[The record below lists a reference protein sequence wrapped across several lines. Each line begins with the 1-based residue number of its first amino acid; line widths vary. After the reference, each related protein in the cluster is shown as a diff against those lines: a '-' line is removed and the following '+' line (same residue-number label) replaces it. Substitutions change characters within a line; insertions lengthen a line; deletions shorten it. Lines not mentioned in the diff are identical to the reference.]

1 MPSEGKGGA
10 LPRTAKWM
18 MYGDGLRAVLGFIM
32 VESVSFSVRNAY
44 E

>member
-18 MYGDGLRAVLGFIM
+18 MYGDGLWAVLGFIIDRT
-32 VESVSFSVRNAY
+32 SFVLSKERL
-44 E
+44 